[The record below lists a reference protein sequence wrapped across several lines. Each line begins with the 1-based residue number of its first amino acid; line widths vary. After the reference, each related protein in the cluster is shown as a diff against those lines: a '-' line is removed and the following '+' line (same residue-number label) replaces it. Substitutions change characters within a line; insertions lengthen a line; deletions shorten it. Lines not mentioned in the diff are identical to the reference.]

1 MVFFKFILIFIFQ
14 IVFASS
20 EKNNTEPV
28 ELYKLLETSKG
39 WEIID
44 QIEGY
49 KLFTKN
55 IEDQNLNAVMVSY
68 ETSVS
73 PLGIQ
78 EVLMDVENYES
89 FLSSSSKMVTKQLKR
104 DSNAVVGY
112 QFIPINFPFINDR
125 HYCFKL
131 IKNEINIRDSKT
143 LVKWFL
149 LEEDTKLLDKESLS
163 KGDIIYLK
171 YGAGIWLMDSVD
183 ENRIKISYRLFM
195 DPGGSIP
202 NFLTEKINKI
212 SIINLFKDVIAEAER
227 RTS

>member
-104 DSNAVVGY
+104 DSSAVVGY

-149 LEEDTKLLDKESLS
+149 LEEDTKLYEDEKS
-163 KGDIIYLK
+163 KII
-171 YGAGIWLMDSVD
+171 I
-183 ENRIKISYRLFM
+183 NIIIKIWSRYLV
-195 DPGGSIP
+195 DG
-202 NFLTEKINKI
+202 
-212 SIINLFKDVIAEAER
+212 
-227 RTS
+227 

>member
-104 DSNAVVGY
+104 DSSAVVGY

-149 LEEDTKLLDKESLS
+149 LEEDTKLLDNESLRN
-163 KGDIIYLK
+163 GDIIYLK
-171 YGAGIWLMDSVD
+171 YGAGIWLVDSVD